1 MRCVFQGNAGA
12 PRRPSQAQ
20 TGNTAILAGTNISA
34 PTASPITLRVAH
46 SRVAQPANVK
56 TSELSQNKY
65 EILNRFPYITR
76 PYRRIVFVGNV
87 SAAVLIFWQYF
98 GETFE
103 KRLVSTAA
111 EFTASTETNPPFPSL
126 ERP

>member
-1 MRCVFQGNAGA
+1 VGRAA
-12 PRRPSQAQ
+12 RKR
-20 TGNTAILAGTNISA
+20 
-34 PTASPITLRVAH
+34 
-46 SRVAQPANVK
+46 K

-98 GETFE
+98 GEYF
-103 KRLVSTAA
+103 
-111 EFTASTETNPPFPSL
+111 
-126 ERP
+126 